1 MKGDVIQK
9 ISDNVY
15 VGSKLSRC
23 NTSAVVTKDS
33 VVVINTPM
41 IPANAI

>member
-1 MKGDVIQK
+1 VKGDVMQK

-15 VGSKLSRC
+15 VESKLSRC
-23 NTSAVVTKDS
+23 NKSAVVTKDG
-33 VVVINTPM
+33 VVVIDTPM

>member
-1 MKGDVIQK
+1 MKGDVMQK

-15 VGSKLSRC
+15 VESKLSRC
-23 NTSAVVTKDS
+23 NKSAVVTKDG
-33 VVVINTPM
+33 VVVIDTPM